1 MTFDRGAT
9 RAGMTLLESQRPR
22 KRHLTSFRDAARL
35 RYRARA
41 AALLDPEAPLH
52 TLLFLDPGH
61 FHAALLL
68 RRASPRIAP
77 DVHVYAPAG
86 AERDAF
92 CALIEAFNARE
103 QDPTRWRAHVHEA
116 RDRDAA
122 LAALL
127 AERRGDAVVLA
138 GRNRGK
144 LAAIARLHEAGLWVL
159 ADKPWVTADS
169 APAALARAC
178 RGAPLAMDIMPDRHE
193 LLARLRRRIIAT
205 PELFGEL
212 ATDDPAGPAIELSST
227 HHLFKV
233 VNGAP
238 LRRPAWYYDVREQG
252 DGLVDVQS
260 HLTDQAQWL
269 VAPERDFDFD
279 TDVEFESARRWATPV
294 PAELFRDSTGEAAFP
309 AALAPWVRDGVLRY
323 PCNGEIRYRLCGVPV
338 RQLAD
343 WGAREPDGGCDLH
356 GATVRGTRAVLAV
369 EQGRHTGF
377 EPRVSLAP
385 RPGVALDAVLRDAV
399 AGWQHE
405 FPGLATEAQR
415 NGFRFVAPAALHTTH
430 ESHFALELARFL
442 DCMDAG
448 TWPAHLQAQIETR
461 HRILFE
467 ASALARGQART

>member
-1 MTFDRGAT
+1 LARFSRSEV
-9 RAGMTLLESQRPR
+9 RAVQLVHEVPG
-22 KRHLTSFRDAARL
+22 RL
-35 RYRARA
+35 AFSLPY
-41 AALLDPEAPLH
+41 PCPSTVLH

-68 RRASPRIAP
+68 RRANPRIAP
-77 DVHVYAPAG
+77 DVHVYAPPG

-92 CALIEAFNARE
+92 CALIEAFNSRE
-103 QDPTRWRAHVHEA
+103 HEPTHWRLHVHEA

-122 LAALL
+122 LEALL
-127 AERRGDAVVLA
+127 AERRGEAVVLA

-159 ADKPWVTADS
+159 ADKPWVTADA
-169 APAALARAC
+169 APADLARAC

-193 LLARLRRRIIAT
+193 LLARLRRRIVAT
-205 PELFGEL
+205 PELFGER
-212 ATDDPAGPAIELSST
+212 AVDDPAGPAIELSST
-227 HHLFKV
+227 HHLYKI

-269 VAPERDFDFD
+269 VAPERALDFDA
-279 TDVEFESARRWATPV
+279 DVELESARLWATPV
-294 PAELFRDSTGEAAFP
+294 PAELFRASTGERAFP
-309 AALAPWVRDGVLRY
+309 EALAPWVHDGVLRY

-343 WGAREPDGGCDLH
+343 WGAREPRGGCDLH
-356 GATVRGTRAVLAV
+356 GATVRGTRAVLTV

-385 RPGVALDAVLRDAV
+385 RPGVALDAVLREAV
-399 AGWQHE
+399 AHWQDE
-405 FPGLATEAQR
+405 LPGLALEAQPD
-415 NGFRFVAPAALHTTH
+415 GFRFVAPAALHSTH
-430 ESHFALELARFL
+430 ESHFAMELARFL

-448 TWPAHLQAQIETR
+448 AWPAHLQAQIHTR
-461 HRILFE
+461 HRILLE
-467 ASALARGQART
+467 ASALARERSCA